1 MMMERILTD
10 KQEKELALLTNVYY
24 MLMTAADQVL
34 YRTEEY
40 FAAMGVAMVGK
51 KKVRHRNMMSHYN
64 TMKQMMDSVEKDYV
78 ESFGEDFWKKFDEI
92 RASGAYFAR
101 LAVLVADRC
110 RSEEVE
116 GERERGIESYV
127 HNMPA
132 GGCCDDE
139 FLKRFFL
146 R

>member
-1 MMMERILTD
+1 MKKILTE

-34 YRTEEY
+34 YRTEDY

-51 KKVRHRNMMSHYN
+51 KKVRHRLLMSHYS
-64 TMKQMMDSVEKDYV
+64 TMKQMMENVEKDYQV
-78 ESFGEDFWKKFDEI
+78 SFGDDFWKKFDEI

-101 LAVLVADRC
+101 LAALVADRC

-116 GERERGIESYV
+116 GERERRIERYV
-127 HNMPA
+127 YNMPD